1 MTDFNIIVGVQSG
14 DALRELNKVQ
24 QGVTNV
30 GAATKRTTQQL
41 QSHAT
46 AYNRTTVSMNKFGK
60 GLAQQAGYQVAD
72 FAVQLQNGTSFLQ
85 AFGQQGSQMLA
96 VFGPLGSVLGAVV
109 AVGAALG
116 TVFFKAGEAAKSA
129 SAGVMTLD
137 EALKSIE
144 KKTRDAQAELEL
156 LISGFETF
164 EELTLSRAI
173 EEQTKKIEDMVE
185 ANKKLT
191 GQSEFQMML
200 LESAVDSEQTI
211 LSEMKMQLRAL
222 QSQVDMHAN
231 IKKFGDSRS
240 QNQKEINEQLEK
252 ERQLRN
258 RIFKIETSHLVGGG
272 RGGDP
277 RKMSDD
283 YMNRLGYKSV
293 QELVNEMTKTVPKLK
308 SEINKLTPE
317 MESMQR
323 LAADIGQSFESA
335 FMGAIKGTMS
345 VKDAFRSMAID
356 IIAELY
362 RVFVVKKITGFIT
375 STVGSFLGLPSG
387 VATGGGRQAG
397 GPVSARTPY
406 VVGERGPEIM
416 IPAGSGTIVPNNRI
430 GGGGVTVNQT
440 INVTTGVQQTV
451 RNEIQTLL
459 PQIAEASKAAV
470 LDARRR
476 GGSFANAF

>member
-30 GAATKRTTQQL
+30 GTATKRTTQQL

-46 AYNRTTVSMNKFGK
+46 AYNKTSVSMNKFGK

-116 TVFFKAGEAAKSA
+116 TVFFKAGEAAKGA
-129 SAGVMTLD
+129 SDGVMTLD
-137 EALKSIE
+137 EALKSV
-144 KKTRDAQAELEL
+144 KGKAKDAQAELEL

-164 EELTLSRAI
+164 EELTISRAI
-173 EEQTKKIEDMVE
+173 DKQKKKIDDLVA
-185 ANKKLT
+185 ANKALT
-191 GQSEFQMML
+191 GQSEMQMVF
-200 LESAVDSEQTI
+200 LESAVLAEKTY
-211 LSEMKMQLRAL
+211 LSELKQQLRTL
-222 QSQVDMHAN
+222 KNTVDMHKN
-231 IKKFGDSRS
+231 IEEFGDGRM
-240 QNQKEINEQLEK
+240 QTQQKINEGLEK
-252 ERQLRN
+252 EQKIRD
-258 RIFKIETSHLVGGG
+258 RIHKIERSHLVGSG

-277 RKMSDD
+277 RKASDQ
-283 YMNRLGYKSV
+283 YMRELGYKPI
-293 QELVNEMTKTVPKLK
+293 QQLIDEMTKKIPKVK
-308 SEINKLTPE
+308 EEMEKLTPE
-317 MESMQR
+317 MEKMQKI
-323 LAADIGQSFESA
+323 ANDIGMSFENA
-335 FMGAIKGTMS
+335 FMSAIKGTMS
-345 VKDAFRSMAID
+345 VKDAFRSMAVD
-356 IIAELY
+356 IISELY
-362 RVFVVKKITGFIT
+362 RVFVVKKITGFVT
-375 STVGSFLGLPSG
+375 NMVGSFLGLPPG
-387 VATGGGRQAG
+387 TLGGARASG

-406 VVGERGPEIM
+406 LVGERGPELM
-416 IPAGSGTIVPNNRI
+416 IPAASGSIVPNNRL
-430 GGGGVTVNQT
+430 GGGGVVVQQT

-459 PQIAEASKAAV
+459 PQIAEASKSAV